1 MFGQLTLEKYAWG
14 KKNTA
19 KNVFSEV
26 FGTSFLL
33 KLNSKDMDRCIDWK
47 KKLSTD
53 QESD

>member
-14 KKNTA
+14 KKTA